1 MQSTAAKQSEVQVLV
16 TEEIPTENP
25 QKAWRAVVTQMPHL
39 IAEGESR
46 EEVIAEIR
54 KLLAGSVRHAEVVTI
69 PLTNGAQED
78 TLSAKGYRHYGIFEN
93 DPEALK
99 LFDEIEEERN
109 KHFVEPVQ
117 P

>member
-1 MQSTAAKQSEVQVLV
+1 MQSTAARQSEIQVLI
-16 TEEIPTENP
+16 TEESSAENS
-25 QKAWRAVVTQMPHL
+25 QTAWRAVVTQMPHL
-39 IAEGESR
+39 AVAGESR
-46 EEVIAEIR
+46 EDVIAEIK
-54 KLLAGSVRHAEVVTI
+54 KLVAGSVHHAEVVTI
-69 PLTNGAQED
+69 PLTNGTQED
-78 TLSAKGYRHYGIFEN
+78 TLSAKGYRHYGIFAD